1 MDDYS
6 KGCLYDFLVR
16 QVISNVK
23 FSVPFTTLKHFLCYK
38 YKKIATNLTMLYI
51 MNCAYIYMCFLSF
64 CINFALIRV
73 GTLLNYPV
81 SRVGV
86 YLRGRL
92 IEALLYVN

>member
-1 MDDYS
+1 
-6 KGCLYDFLVR
+6 
-16 QVISNVK
+16 
-23 FSVPFTTLKHFLCYK
+23 
-38 YKKIATNLTMLYI
+38 MLYI